1 MDWTNKSAQQNQT
14 SSQNVGPTSSHGMP
28 ANKKGKR
35 FNKPSWFKALYSVLL
50 ISGAILVVSI
60 IIGTVFGPK
69 NTESELVKKD
79 RYQAIF
85 LTGGQVYFGRID
97 SMNGKYMR
105 LTSIFYLRTSPQ
117 VQPNGTDN
125 TAAAAP
131 ELVPLGCELHRPQ
144 NEMQINRDQIIFW
157 ENLQDESNE
166 NTVPG
171 AIKKYVA
178 ANPTGQK
185 CSTPAAAA
193 PAPAPV
199 TTAPATTKP
208 R

>member
-1 MDWTNKSAQQNQT
+1 
-14 SSQNVGPTSSHGMP
+14 MP
-28 ANKKGKR
+28 ANKKSKR
-35 FNKPSWFKALYSVLL
+35 FNQPRWLKLLYSVLL
-50 ISGAILVVSI
+50 ISGAILIVSI
-60 IIGTVFGPK
+60 IIGAVFGPK
-69 NTESELVKKD
+69 KPEAELVKKD

-97 SMNGKYMR
+97 SMNAKYMR

-125 TAAAAP
+125 AAASAP

-185 CSTPAAAA
+185 CSTPAAAS
-193 PAPAPV
+193 PAPE

>member
-14 SSQNVGPTSSHGMP
+14 SSQNVGPTSHGLP

-35 FNKPSWFKALYSVLL
+35 FNQPHWIKLLYTVLL
-50 ISGAILVVSI
+50 VSGAILIVSI

-69 NTESELVKKD
+69 KTESELVKKD
-79 RYQAIF
+79 RYQAVF
-85 LTGGQVYFGRID
+85 LTGGQVYFGRVD

-105 LTSIFYLRTSPQ
+105 LSSIFYLRTSPQ

-125 TAAAAP
+125 AAASAP

-185 CSTPAAAA
+185 CSTPTAAT
-193 PAPAPV
+193 PTTTPAPV
-199 TTAPATTKP
+199 TTKKQ
-208 R
+208 